1 MEDSDDY
8 LSNDDGVYDDLH
20 QLDDKVI
27 RKTNRLVTPK
37 EKRIKKQLKAVRAR
51 RERDEAREEAL
62 LAKQLQEISD
72 SDDELQLSELSE

>member
-37 EKRIKKQLKAVRAR
+37 EKKIKKQLKAVRAR

-62 LAKQLQEISD
+62 LAK
-72 SDDELQLSELSE
+72 

>member
-37 EKRIKKQLKAVRAR
+37 EKKKIKKQLKAVRAR

-62 LAKQLQEISD
+62 LVK
-72 SDDELQLSELSE
+72 

>member
-37 EKRIKKQLKAVRAR
+37 EKRIKK
-51 RERDEAREEAL
+51 
-62 LAKQLQEISD
+62 
-72 SDDELQLSELSE
+72 